1 MANENFNGNIIQFP
15 GRRKE
20 AEGESKPAT
29 PEAKAPAPKAK
40 KPRRSKKNVGATVL
54 AIILATAAVNTYVF
68 GRPDGAES
76 ASSGGR
82 GLASVERLNFTRDA
96 AWEKDLAEKLASP
109 QIRALASTAIGRPA
123 SIEDKL
129 RWGTLEEKYTIA
141 YSEEDHRIRSILL
154 QDDSTAPSYVLDREQ
169 FLREYGSLFEA
180 DFKVAK
186 LKSVETSN
194 GKTVESYTLIK
205 GDDQP
210 GVEARFELDRH
221 KRLLSLKVESSE
233 I

>member
-1 MANENFNGNIIQFP
+1 MANENSNGNVIQFP

-20 AEGESKPAT
+20 AEGETPKPVT
-29 PEAKAPAPKAK
+29 PEAPAPKAK
-40 KPRRSKKNVGATVL
+40 GKRRSKKNAGATVL

-76 ASSGGR
+76 SSSGGR
-82 GLASVERLNFTRDA
+82 GIASVEALNFTRDA

-109 QIRALASTAIGRPA
+109 QIRSVASTAIGRPA

-129 RWGTLEEKYTIA
+129 RWGALEEKYTIA
-141 YSEEDHRIRSILL
+141 YSPEDHRIRSISL
-154 QDDSTAPSYVLDREQ
+154 QDESTAPSYVLDREQ
-169 FLREYGSLFEA
+169 FLREYGPLFES
-180 DFKVAK
+180 DFKAAK
-186 LKSVETSN
+186 LKSIETSE

-205 GDDQP
+205 SDDRP

-221 KRLLSLKVESSE
+221 KRLLSLKVESTE